1 MSGNVSGSWGEKS
14 FFGDSSFHNGEPNK
28 TNKEFSKNSSN
39 PEKIYEKLNNEIKKV
54 TENGN
59 NSSYYSSNS
68 NSKIERPQ
76 TNEKLFDSKI
86 WNSNYEENKNNN
98 QQNPIQFTGIYEKL
112 KKKNNKKIKNK
123 IPFPIKKKENQI
135 FEKFSDDDFD
145 AEIMDENLNEN
156 NEIKKIPC
164 IQTQQ
169 NNLNYN
175 NSTVDSSTV
184 KLDNKFIC
192 VTEPEE
198 YSFSQFSPLQN
209 VNINQQEIF
218 QNLFLRYGQ
227 IGSFVSNNYP
237 KLGKG
242 SFISNFNNGNK
253 DNFINIDNNNN
264 IQNDRLFDINKG
276 IDNGIGNIQNYFNT
290 EYKAR
295 ILNNE
300 IFDSKFSNLHNIN
313 INSISY
319 SQNPNLNTVKD
330 INNQKMNN
338 LNNEKSNS
346 IEKINNNKTNKSNNP
361 INNNSNKSNLKNSKN
376 ENLKGEKQLINL
388 DDIINGKDTRTT
400 VMIRNIPIRYTDKML
415 INELE
420 EFKNKFDCI
429 YLPYDYEKKGNKGYG
444 FINFIHP
451 YHILLFHEKFQ
462 HKTWTYFES
471 KKICELNA
479 ANFQGRS
486 DIEKHAKNYKGTKKP
501 IFFNEI
507 DTSKI
512 SIEVPIKYFKKVKA
526 KYPKMIYNE
535 KKNFGIF
542 IIKSFE

>member
-1 MSGNVSGSWGEKS
+1 
-14 FFGDSSFHNGEPNK
+14 
-28 TNKEFSKNSSN
+28 
-39 PEKIYEKLNNEIKKV
+39 
-54 TENGN
+54 
-59 NSSYYSSNS
+59 
-68 NSKIERPQ
+68 
-76 TNEKLFDSKI
+76 
-86 WNSNYEENKNNN
+86 
-98 QQNPIQFTGIYEKL
+98 
-112 KKKNNKKIKNK
+112 
-123 IPFPIKKKENQI
+123 
-135 FEKFSDDDFD
+135 
-145 AEIMDENLNEN
+145 MDENLNEN

-198 YSFSQFSPLQN
+198 YNFSQFSPLQN
-209 VNINQQEIF
+209 VNINQKEIF
-218 QNLFLRYGQ
+218 QNLLLRYGQ

-330 INNQKMNN
+330 VNNQKINSS
-338 LNNEKSNS
+338 NNEKSNS

-361 INNNSNKSNLKNSKN
+361 INNNSNKTNLKNSKN
-376 ENLKGEKQLINL
+376 ENLKGESN
-388 DDIINGKDTRTT
+388 
-400 VMIRNIPIRYTDKML
+400 
-415 INELE
+415 
-420 EFKNKFDCI
+420 
-429 YLPYDYEKKGNKGYG
+429 
-444 FINFIHP
+444 
-451 YHILLFHEKFQ
+451 
-462 HKTWTYFES
+462 
-471 KKICELNA
+471 
-479 ANFQGRS
+479 
-486 DIEKHAKNYKGTKKP
+486 
-501 IFFNEI
+501 
-507 DTSKI
+507 
-512 SIEVPIKYFKKVKA
+512 
-526 KYPKMIYNE
+526 
-535 KKNFGIF
+535 
-542 IIKSFE
+542 